1 MGTLVDGVR
10 NYSDDYPVYRLSE
23 AYLLLA
29 EIKNKLGEDP
39 TAEIMAVRNRAYAGK
54 APSFTNGSFEANELA
69 IFYERTKEFVSEG
82 KRWFDLR
89 RMQDATGKALVFRKD
104 LALVGVLNNIDGQ
117 KHKVLWP
124 IDLQT
129 LTEDP
134 KLNDQQNPGYKGT

>member
-1 MGTLVDGVR
+1 MGTLIDGVR
-10 NYSDDYPVYRLSE
+10 NYSDDYPIYRAAE

-29 EIKNKLGEDP
+29 EIKNKLGADP
-39 TAEIMAVRNRAYAGK
+39 TAEIMAVRNRAYGGQ
-54 APSFTNGSFEANELA
+54 APLFNNGSFEANEIA

-89 RMQDATGKALVFRKD
+89 RMQDGNGLPLLFRKN
-104 LALVGVLNNIDGQ
+104 LNLVGVLDNNDAQ
-117 KHKVLWP
+117 KHKILWP

-134 KLNDQQNPGYKGT
+134 QLNDQQNPGYKGT